1 MSRRVIYDC
10 TPDFAAREK
19 FLGELLG
26 YKKIQLRKSTFVE
39 SKTQLDAL
47 AILVDPMES
56 LGLLPQFTSRSQD
69 VEKMQ
74 FFDTV
79 VYSGGRLWPNCFY
92 RHAFKD
98 LVFSKCPSLNTRLRC
113 YLAGEHPLL
122 LPAIDAFSKLGISQ
136 YCWITKNTAAV
147 EALIRLAKSIFIGLN
162 IEVMKTMEL
171 TLQANNGCVVINGVV
186 DPSESDILDDL
197 AYLNFLDHPG
207 LIVDLE
213 SSVPVEWGT
222 TEDAT
227 QGYPKASRS
236 DLLKMY
242 DTILMKEISLL
253 VANKT

>member
-1 MSRRVIYDC
+1 MKRRVIYDC

-19 FLGELLG
+19 FLGDLLG
-26 YKKIQLRKSTFVE
+26 YKNIQLQQSTFAE
-39 SKTQLDAL
+39 SKDQADAL
-47 AILVDPMES
+47 AILVDPKES
-56 LGLLPQFTSRSQD
+56 LGLLSLFPNRSQD
-69 VEKMQ
+69 VEKIQ
-74 FFDTV
+74 LFDTV
-79 VYSGGRLWPNCFY
+79 IFSGGRMWPNCFY

-98 LVFSKCPSLNTRLRC
+98 LVFAKCPSLNTRLRC

-136 YCWITKNTAAV
+136 YYWITKNTAAV
-147 EALIRLAKSIFIGLN
+147 EELIRLAKSIFIGLK

-171 TLQANNGCVVINGVV
+171 TLQANNGSVVINGVI

-213 SSVPVEWGT
+213 SSTPVEWGA
-222 TEDAT
+222 TEDEA
-227 QGYPKASRS
+227 QGYPKAGRS

-253 VANKT
+253 ITNKT